1 MTTTTPHPAQLMLAG
16 QAAAPDGPID
26 LAGMYL
32 MHHGF
37 RRDLHR
43 FADVAPT
50 VPASDRARWSGIAR
64 RFGLFAMILHKH
76 HRGEDTGLWPLLAE
90 RGADRAVLDALEA
103 EHAVIDPLLAAA
115 KADLKKLADGTGGEP
130 ARARFS
136 ETARQLRDA
145 LCAHLGHEESDGMTE
160 VQRHLT
166 PEDWDRLDREVFAAE
181 YTQREI
187 PAVAGWIAD
196 GLTLEEMRR
205 MPGTNAALILLAR
218 LMGRRFAR
226 RDARLFGSAR

>member
-1 MTTTTPHPAQLMLAG
+1 MTITAPHPAQLMLAG

-50 VPASDRARWSGIAR
+50 VPASDRARWAGIAR

-76 HRGEDTGLWPLLAE
+76 HRGEDVGLWPLLAE
-90 RGADRAVLDALEA
+90 RGADRSVLDALEA
-103 EHAVIDPLLAAA
+103 EHAVIDPLLASA
-115 KADLKKLADGTGGEP
+115 KADLKALAHGTGGEP
-130 ARARFS
+130 ARARFTR
-136 ETARQLRDA
+136 TAAELREA

-160 VQRHLT
+160 VQRHMT
-166 PEDWDRLDREVFAAE
+166 TEDWLRLDREVFAKE
-181 YTQREI
+181 YTQRET

-196 GLTLEEMRR
+196 GLTVEEMRR
-205 MPGTNAALILLAR
+205 MPGTGPVLVALAR

-226 RDARLFGSAR
+226 RDARLFGTAR

>member
-1 MTTTTPHPAQLMLAG
+1 MTTTAPHPTQLLLAG

-26 LAGMYL
+26 LAAMYL

-50 VPASDRARWSGIAR
+50 VPASDRARWRGIDR
-64 RFGLFAMILHKH
+64 RFRLFASILLKH
-76 HRGEDTGLWPLLAE
+76 HRGEDAGLWPLLAE
-90 RGADRAVLDALEA
+90 RGADPTVLDALEA
-103 EHAVIDPLLAAA
+103 EHAVIDPLLEAAEV
-115 KADLKKLADGTGGEP
+115 DLRALADGTGGEP

-136 ETARQLRDA
+136 GTVTQLRDA
-145 LCAHLGHEESDGMTE
+145 LCAHLGHEESDGMTQ

-166 PEDWDRLDREVFAAE
+166 PEDWSRLDHEVFAKE
-181 YTQREI
+181 YTQREL
-187 PAVAGWIAD
+187 PAVVGWLAD
-196 GLTLEEMRR
+196 GLTVAEMRR
-205 MPGTNAALILLAR
+205 MPGANTVLLLLAR

-226 RDARLFGSAR
+226 RDSRLFGGAR